1 MEKLGDYIKQSVL
14 NFKLELCCFVA
25 SVRAG
30 TLMLACANVAL
41 GFIILIALAE
51 GTFEPVLLQALNGL
65 AGDGDPP
72 NFQPVCIVAYAV
84 ELGSNALLLCVCE
97 NAHSF
102 LLEKSDFLQNDLVLL
117 RVFLYYTFG
126 VITAAVMVYSVVFF
140 AASVGLEILILTS
153 VGYQLYMILLVRSA
167 MVEIKQETIKN
178 GYTVT
183 LKRND
188 IEVPSGPGP
197 KEKYSVVIEPERI
210 KKAPVT
216 IVKVD
221 THKPPEVGKELPVKT
236 VDKEATLPV
245 HLATRHEVAK
255 GPVKEITVPIHEP
268 KETKAEAETSKE
280 VAKEKEVI
288 KKPSRSFFGRK
299 EKVKI
304 EESKAKLEKID
315 EVKKV

>member
-84 ELGSNALLLCVCE
+84 ELGSNALLLCGI
-97 NAHSF
+97 F
-102 LLEKSDFLQNDLVLL
+102 RNDLVLL